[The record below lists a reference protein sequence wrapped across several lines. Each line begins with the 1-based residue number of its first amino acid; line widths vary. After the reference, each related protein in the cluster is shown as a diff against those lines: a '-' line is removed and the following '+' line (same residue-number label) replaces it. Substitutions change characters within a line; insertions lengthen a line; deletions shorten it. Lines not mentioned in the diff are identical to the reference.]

1 MNLKTSRHLQTWI
14 IVIGFFQVWTLTSRL
29 LTANFNFSQA
39 STLYKLWNKY
49 GIHLRLKVGGH
60 QFKMSKTKNFIK
72 ISVTI
77 FYFVATHSHTSSIRL
92 NDNVRFHWIQIQHFS
107 NLCTSKFIVK
117 LLLSIQTNTYFDLD
131 TISHSKTLENLV
143 YVTIF
148 TVHVIEYELICSNL
162 SEIIHISLLTVVT
175 IITILSIQ
183 YDNSNMV
190 WSIRITD
197 YKSCQLVN
205 IKQDILKQHTMKYSD
220 DKKGS

>member
-1 MNLKTSRHLQTWI
+1 
-14 IVIGFFQVWTLTSRL
+14 
-29 LTANFNFSQA
+29 
-39 STLYKLWNKY
+39 
-49 GIHLRLKVGGH
+49 
-60 QFKMSKTKNFIK
+60 MSKTKNFIK

-92 NDNVRFHWIQIQHFS
+92 NDNVRFHWIQIQKSHFS